1 MDIEAPPPQ
10 PAPQNGKSASRAAG
24 TVLTFLISYYVPG
37 KKRGTRVQLLG
48 GPGGAATDGRDGGV
62 SGFLLPGQMLC
73 VLGPS
78 GCGKTTLFD
87 LLSGRKTYGTVEGEM
102 LFDGAAPTPSMLRRH
117 LGYVEQQ
124 DTLLGM
130 LTPAEMLM
138 YTAELKQP
146 RGMPRADKAAAVAD
160 LVRRLGLQRCQHTV
174 IGSVLRRWACWRDG
188 RSVVGNGEG
197 QAALPAAALD
207 AVLCDAASTSGCGA
221 TWRRLARVPCRW
233 LARHPPPLQPARL
246 ATLTLPAARLLPAPA
261 PPRANPAGASVAASP
276 SAATSASRSSPA
288 RACC

>member
-1 MDIEAPPPQ
+1 
-10 PAPQNGKSASRAAG
+10 
-24 TVLTFLISYYVPG
+24 
-37 KKRGTRVQLLG
+37 
-48 GPGGAATDGRDGGV
+48 V

-174 IGSVLRRWACWRDG
+174 IGSVLRRG
-188 RSVVGNGEG
+188 ISGGESKRCNIG
-197 QAALPAAALD
+197 IALITSPR
-207 AVLCDAASTSGCGA
+207 VLLIDEITSGLDSFYGGEVA
-221 TWRRLARVPCRW
+221 LIVKDLAREGISVACTI
-233 LARHPPPLQPARL
+233 HS
-246 ATLTLPAARLLPAPA
+246 PAP
-261 PPRANPAGASVAASP
+261 SVFALFDRVLLLQRGRTVYFGP
-276 SAATSASRSSPA
+276 
-288 RACC
+288 